1 MSSRTA
7 RKTFSYRGVDTVDM
21 STQEQSASTATRE
34 THSPDVVVVGAGT
47 AGCYAAATLAR
58 EGYDAVLVERKS
70 EEEAGHIA
78 CGDALKGASA
88 FPDSIPKS
96 QIEPAFTNTDV
107 DHGRFEIPQEDTV
120 LEIPVPGEL
129 AVIDRWEYGRRII
142 EGAIEAGV
150 EIHYDTVVRDVIQ
163 NDDGRVTGVEA
174 ISKGQPRRYEAAFV
188 VDAAGSLS
196 VLQDYTDFSESTF
209 DTNVNY
215 THFCSAYREVVHV
228 EEPVDWHDALVFK
241 PTERAAGYLW
251 YFPRT
256 ETEINAGLGFQMT
269 EEPMELV
276 EDLKRDLENRAE
288 FQGAEVEDKLGAAL
302 PTRRPYDSAVHPGY
316 VAVGDAAGHVNPTTG
331 GGIAGAAYAGKY
343 AAEAIVDG
351 LEDGDHGEAVL
362 WEYNERVMDHF
373 GARYA
378 ALDVYNI
385 LSTAVDV
392 DDLMGL
398 LAAMPGEKLAEA
410 LYEGSAS
417 FGPKLAAESLYKSR
431 GHWGTIWNLYQTKR
445 RADALLAHYENYPDH
460 PAGLEHWQRRR
471 DELMD
476 AVYET
481 TGADPKY

>member
-1 MSSRTA
+1 
-7 RKTFSYRGVDTVDM
+7 M
-21 STQEQSASTATRE
+21 STQEQSAAGSTPEAETR
-34 THSPDVVVVGAGT
+34 SPDVVVVGAGT
-47 AGCYAAATLAR
+47 SGCYAAATIANA
-58 EGYDAVLVERKS
+58 GYEAVVLERKT

-78 CGDALKGASA
+78 CGDALKGADA
-88 FPDSIPKS
+88 FPDAIPKS
-96 QIEPAFTNTDV
+96 KLEPAFTNTGV

-142 EGAIEAGV
+142 EGATEAGADF
-150 EIHYDTVVRDVIQ
+150 HYDTVVQ
-163 NDDGRVTGVEA
+163 NVTQKDDGGQVTGVEA
-174 ISKGQPRRYEAAFV
+174 IRKGQPLTYEADLV
-188 VDAAGSLS
+188 IDAAGALS
-196 VLQDYTDFSESTF
+196 VLQDNVDFSNSTF

-215 THFCSAYREVVHV
+215 SHFCSAYREVVHV
-228 EEPVDWHDALVFK
+228 EEPVEWSDALVFK

-269 EEPMELV
+269 EEPMKLV
-276 EDLKRDLENRAE
+276 DDLKHDLENRAE
-288 FQGAEVEDKLGAAL
+288 FDGAEVDDKLGAAL

-316 VAVGDAAGHVNPTTG
+316 MAVGDAAGHVNPTTG

-343 AAEAIVDG
+343 AAEQAIEG
-351 LEDGDHGEAVL
+351 LETGDVSEKAL
-362 WEYNERVMDHF
+362 WEYNQRVMDHF

-385 LSTAVDV
+385 LSTAIDV

-410 LYEGSAS
+410 LYEGSTS
-417 FGPKLAAESLYKSR
+417 VGPKLAFESLLNSR
-431 GHWGTIWNLYQTKR
+431 GHWGTIWTLFQAKRCADDLLDLYE
-445 RADALLAHYENYPDH
+445 HYPEH
-460 PAGLEHWQRRR
+460 PAALEHWQQRR
-471 DELMD
+471 DDVMD
-476 AVYET
+476 EVYEA